1 MVERKNNEPKDHEN
15 WGRKIHTT
23 SCLVKDAQITTRVTQ
38 VPSREWPHRAKW
50 QLLKA
55 INKLILSKDQ
65 EKEETLAQVGE
76 FVQKFLIYGLS
87 NL

>member
-23 SCLVKDAQITTRVTQ
+23 RCLMKDALPTRVTQ
-38 VPSREWPHRAKW
+38 FPSREWPHQAKW

-65 EKEETLAQVGE
+65 EKELGGGAVC
-76 FVQKFLIYGLS
+76 
-87 NL
+87 